1 MKTIMC
7 RDIAQ
12 MTTCAVIS
20 RTNVKH
26 YISPK
31 FLNIMPWVAKK
42 ENF

>member
-1 MKTIMC
+1 MNKVVC
-7 RDIAQ
+7 SDIAQ
-12 MTTCAVIS
+12 MTICAVIS
-20 RTNVKH
+20 RANLKH